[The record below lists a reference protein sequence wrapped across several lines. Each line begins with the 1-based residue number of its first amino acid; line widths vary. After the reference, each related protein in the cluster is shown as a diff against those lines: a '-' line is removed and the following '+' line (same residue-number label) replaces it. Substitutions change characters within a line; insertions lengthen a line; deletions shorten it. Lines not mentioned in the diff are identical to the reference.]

1 MDQTTC
7 SKCGGKIP
15 AGTIHACVDGDRQ
28 APILVEILSELKRI
42 GDLLEDK
49 QAARQPAPG
58 TAQTKA
64 HMREKRG

>member
-1 MDQTTC
+1 MAQNTC
-7 SKCGGKIP
+7 TICGGKIP
-15 AGTIHACVDGDRQ
+15 LGTIHVCAGKDRQ
-28 APILVEILSELKRI
+28 APVLVDILSELKRI

-64 HMREKRG
+64 HMREKR